1 MGSQSDFSG
10 TTINLR
16 AQGKDLRQL
25 LEVAAVELPT
35 TGEWSVA
42 TALSVTADQL
52 QLSSGTARFEDVTG
66 GFSDPAP
73 GGPLA
78 KLSGNL
84 SLSAADPRRS
94 AQPWL
99 GADHELLA
107 LIPDKPTDARFSG
120 AWTGDRLELKQLNVS
135 LPDASIEG
143 KLTFNPEGTSLAGS
157 VLVVGSQLSEYCHPL
172 RDWTGYRRGSWT

>member
-1 MGSQSDFSG
+1 MTSDYGQLAVDGQLGSQSDFSG

-66 GFSDPAP
+66 A
-73 GGPLA
+73 
-78 KLSGNL
+78 
-84 SLSAADPRRS
+84 
-94 AQPWL
+94 
-99 GADHELLA
+99 
-107 LIPDKPTDARFSG
+107 FSG
-120 AWTGDRLELKQLNVS
+120 TLPREAPWQTCPVTSACQL
-135 LPDASIEG
+135 PTRAAAP
-143 KLTFNPEGTSLAGS
+143 NPGWGRITN
-157 VLVVGSQLSEYCHPL
+157 CWP
-172 RDWTGYRRGSWT
+172 